1 MRADAVLLR
10 ATCATCPPLNRE
22 CVYHGRSVNFRAEA
36 NGGEGMEKI
45 FIIGG
50 MGAGKSTA
58 RKALVD
64 QGLECID
71 LDKIGHEIH
80 SWQVV
85 KDDLVAAFGDDVLD
99 ADGFVDRKVLAGKAF
114 KNPAETRKLNRIT
127 MPRIEDAFMTKLD
140 ELEASGC
147 EGVVVEYSIFK
158 SRSMSVADQADVII
172 AVLAPL
178 EVRIERAVASG
189 FEEQDVRRRI
199 AQQIT
204 DAERIERADVV
215 FSNDGTKEG
224 LYNDV
229 INWWDESRA

>member
-1 MRADAVLLR
+1 
-10 ATCATCPPLNRE
+10 
-22 CVYHGRSVNFRAEA
+22 
-36 NGGEGMEKI
+36 MEKI

-64 QGLECID
+64 QGLEYLD

-80 SWQVV
+80 TWQVV
-85 KDDLVAAFGDDVLD
+85 KDDLVAAFGKDVLD
-99 ADGFVDRKVLAGKAF
+99 SEGNVDRPALARKAF
-114 KNPAETRKLNRIT
+114 KSPAETRKLNRIT
-127 MPRIEDAFMTKLD
+127 MPRIEDAFTTKLD
-140 ELEASGC
+140 ELEAAGC
-147 EGVVVEYSIFK
+147 EAVVVEYSVFK
-158 SRSMSVADQADVII
+158 SRSMSVADLADIII

-189 FEEQDVRRRI
+189 FDEKDVRRRI

-215 FSNDGTKEG
+215 FNNDGTKEE
-224 LYNDV
+224 LYNQV
-229 INWWDESRA
+229 VNWWQDYTSTE

>member
-1 MRADAVLLR
+1 
-10 ATCATCPPLNRE
+10 
-22 CVYHGRSVNFRAEA
+22 
-36 NGGEGMEKI
+36 MEKI

-64 QGLECID
+64 QGLEYLD

-85 KDDLVAAFGDDVLD
+85 KDDLVEAFGDDVLD
-99 ADGFVDRKVLAGKAF
+99 EAGNVNRKALAAKAF
-114 KNPAETRKLNRIT
+114 KSPAETRKLNRIT
-127 MPRIEDAFMTKLD
+127 MPRIEDAFTTKLED
-140 ELEASGC
+140 LEKAGC
-147 EGVVVEYSIFK
+147 EAVVVEYSIFK
-158 SRSMSVADQADVII
+158 SRSMSVADLADIII

-178 EVRIERAVASG
+178 DKRIERAVASG

-215 FSNDGTKEG
+215 FNNDGTKEE
-224 LYNDV
+224 LYNQV
-229 INWWDESRA
+229 VNWWQEYNGI